1 LSGIEFGVLLGE
13 NKSEKGAILLLVL
26 EGVFVGSTLGSVGK
40 GGLGV
45 GVGSGELGTLRSL
58 GGGGFFGRRIT
69 DFAGE
74 HFAVLAEE
82 IHVGVAA
89 DFATHGLDKSHR
101 FYLTHNLL
109 NS

>member
-1 LSGIEFGVLLGE
+1 M
-13 NKSEKGAILLLVL
+13 VL
-26 EGVFVGSTLGSVGK
+26 EGVFVVGALGGIGK

-45 GVGSGELGTLRSL
+45 GVGSSELGTLRGL
-58 GGGGFFGRRIT
+58 GGGGFFGGRVT

-89 DFATHGLDKSHR
+89 DFATHGLDKSIR
-101 FYLTHNLL
+101 LNL
-109 NS
+109 

>member
-1 LSGIEFGVLLGE
+1 MSGIEFGVLLSE

-26 EGVFVGSTLGSVGK
+26 EGVFVGSALGSVGK

-45 GVGSGELGTLRSL
+45 GVGSGELSTLRGLCGSR
-58 GGGGFFGRRIT
+58 FFGGRVT

-74 HFAVLAEE
+74 HFAILAEE

-89 DFATHGLDKSHR
+89 DFATHGLDESIR
-101 FYLTHNLL
+101 FNL
-109 NS
+109 